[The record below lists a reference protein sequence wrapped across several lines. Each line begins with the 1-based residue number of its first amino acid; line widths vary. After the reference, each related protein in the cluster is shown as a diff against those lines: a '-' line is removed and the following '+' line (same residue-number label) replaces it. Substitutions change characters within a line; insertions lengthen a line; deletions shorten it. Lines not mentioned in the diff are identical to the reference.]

1 MDEAPSSAL
10 AEGPAVKIHEFQ
22 AKQLLAP
29 YGLKVPD
36 GGIAITAEEAGAI
49 ARRLGGAAMVKAQ
62 IHAGGRKR
70 AGGVRPA
77 GSPAEAQVA
86 ADVLLGKALVTE
98 QTGPAGQIVRRV
110 LVEAALP
117 VERELHLALL
127 VDSASG
133 EVMLI
138 GSGRGGADIEEQAAR
153 GELRIRELRLGTG
166 SEPRAQIV
174 AAFLAT
180 LGLEG
185 ALHEQACALVDG
197 LRRAFVELDA
207 SLIELNPLAV
217 TEAGT
222 LVALD
227 VKMML
232 DDNALFRHP
241 ELAAL
246 RDEDD
251 GSAVELQAQRHQLN
265 YVQLDGDIGMVANGA
280 GLGLATLDMLVAAKG
295 RPANFMDIRTTAKSL
310 DIAHG
315 FGLLLDNPATRAI
328 LINVHG
334 GGMQAC
340 DTIAEGLG
348 IALRRTGR
356 SLPLVVR
363 LAGNNADFARSRLQN
378 FGCAVIDCPDMWTA
392 ASQAAALAERRA

>member
-1 MDEAPSSAL
+1 MR
-10 AEGPAVKIHEFQ
+10 IHEFQ
-22 AKQLLAP
+22 AKHLLAR
-29 YGLKVPD
+29 YGVNVPA
-36 GGIAITAEEAGAI
+36 GGVAISAGEAGEI
-49 ARRLGGAAMVKAQ
+49 AQRLGGPVLVKAQ
-62 IHAGGRKR
+62 IHAGGRQR
-70 AGGVRPA
+70 AGGVQPA
-77 GSPAEAQVA
+77 GDRAAAEAVA
-86 ADVLLGKALVTE
+86 DGLLGTSLVTA
-98 QTGPAGQIVRRV
+98 QTGPAGQKVRRV
-110 LVEAALP
+110 LVETAIAA
-117 VERELHLALL
+117 VRELHLALL
-127 VDSASG
+127 IDSSSG

-138 GSGRGGADIEEQAAR
+138 GSAKGGVDIEEQAAR
-153 GELRIRELRLGTG
+153 GEIRLNRLSLGSG
-166 SEPRAQIV
+166 SEARAQEV
-174 AAFLAT
+174 AAFVTA

-185 ALHEQACALVDG
+185 ALHEQGCALIDG
-197 LRRAFVELDA
+197 LRRAFVDLDA
-207 SLIELNPLAV
+207 SLIEINPLAL
-217 TEAGT
+217 TAAGS

-227 VKMML
+227 AKMTL

-251 GSAVELQAQRHQLN
+251 TSAAELQAQRHQLN

-280 GLGLATLDMLVAAKG
+280 GLGLATLDMVVAAKG

-363 LAGNNADFARSRLQN
+363 LAGNNADFGRSRLHN
-378 FGCAVIDCPDMWTA
+378 FGCTVIDCPDMWTA
-392 ASQAAALAERRA
+392 ATKAVALAQKGA

>member
-1 MDEAPSSAL
+1 MR
-10 AEGPAVKIHEFQ
+10 IHEFQ
-22 AKQLLAP
+22 AKHLLARH
-29 YGLKVPD
+29 GLTAPEGSV
-36 GGIAITAEEAGAI
+36 AITAREAGEI
-49 ARRLGGAAMVKAQ
+49 AQRLGGPVVVKAQ
-62 IHAGGRKR
+62 IHAGGRAR
-70 AGGVRPA
+70 AGGIQRVENA
-77 GSPAEAQVA
+77 AAAEAA
-86 ADVLLGKALVTE
+86 AGELLGKQLVTA
-98 QTGPAGQIVRRV
+98 QTGPTGQIVGRV
-110 LVEAALP
+110 LVESALP
-117 VERELHLALL
+117 ARRELHLALL

-133 EVMLI
+133 EVLLI
-138 GSGRGGADIEEQAAR
+138 GSERGGADIEEQAAR
-153 GELRIRELRLGTG
+153 GELQTRELRLGTG
-166 SEPRAQIV
+166 SEMQAQEV
-174 AAFLAT
+174 GDFVAT

-185 ALHEQACALVDG
+185 ALHAQGRVLVDG

-207 SLIELNPLAV
+207 SLIEINPLAI
-217 TEAGT
+217 TEDGRLA
-222 LVALD
+222 ALD
-227 VKMML
+227 AKMTL

-251 GSAVELQAQRHQLN
+251 TSAAELQAQRHQLN

-280 GLGLATLDMLVAAKG
+280 GLGLATLDMVVAAKG

-315 FGLLLDNPATRAI
+315 FGLLLDNPKTRAI

-348 IALRRTGR
+348 IALRRAGR

-363 LAGNNADFARSRLQN
+363 LAGNNADFGRSRLQN
-378 FGCAVIDCPDMWTA
+378 FGCTVIDCPDMWTA
-392 ASQAAALAERRA
+392 ATKAVALAQKGA

>member
-1 MDEAPSSAL
+1 MR
-10 AEGPAVKIHEFQ
+10 IHEFQ
-22 AKQLLAP
+22 AKRLLAG

-36 GGIAITAEEAGAI
+36 GSVAIAGREAGEI
-49 ARRLGGAAMVKAQ
+49 ARRLGSPTVVKAQ
-62 IHAGGRKR
+62 IHAGGRQR
-70 AGGVRPA
+70 AGGIRQADDPA
-77 GSPAEAQVA
+77 AAEAA
-86 ADVLLGKALVTE
+86 ADGLLGTSLVTA
-98 QTGPAGQIVRRV
+98 QTGPAGHRIRRV
-110 LVEAALP
+110 LVETAVAA
-117 VERELHLALL
+117 VRELHLALL
-127 VDSASG
+127 IDASSG
-133 EVMLI
+133 ELMLM
-138 GSGRGGADIEEQAAR
+138 GSAKGGVDVEEQAAR
-153 GELRIRELRLGTG
+153 GDIRLNWLSLGDG
-166 SEPRAQIV
+166 SEARGKEV
-174 AAFLAT
+174 AAFVAA
-180 LGLEG
+180 LGLDG
-185 ALHEQACALVDG
+185 AMHEQGCALVDG
-197 LRRAFVELDA
+197 LRRAFLELDA
-207 SLIELNPLAV
+207 SLIEINPLAV
-217 TEAGT
+217 TAAGA

-227 VKMML
+227 VKMVL

-251 GSAVELQAQRHQLN
+251 GSAAELQAQRHQLN

-328 LINVHG
+328 VVNVHG
-334 GGMQAC
+334 GGMQPC

-348 IALRRTGR
+348 IALRRSGR

-378 FGCAVIDCPDMWTA
+378 FGCAVIDCPDMWSA
-392 ASQAAALAERRA
+392 ASQAVVLAQRGA

>member
-1 MDEAPSSAL
+1 
-10 AEGPAVKIHEFQ
+10 VRIHEFQ
-22 AKQLLAP
+22 AKHLLARN
-29 YGLKVPD
+29 GLITPEGSV
-36 GGIAITAEEAGAI
+36 AITAREAGEI
-49 ARRLGGAAMVKAQ
+49 AQRLGGPVVVKAQ
-62 IHAGGRKR
+62 IHAGGRAR
-70 AGGVRPA
+70 AGGIRLVENA
-77 GSPAEAQVA
+77 ATAEAA
-86 ADVLLGKALVTE
+86 AGELLGKQLVTA
-98 QTGPAGQIVRRV
+98 QTGPTGQIVRRV
-110 LVEAALP
+110 LVERALP
-117 VERELHLALL
+117 ARRELHLALL
-127 VDSASG
+127 VDSTSG

-138 GSGRGGADIEEQAAR
+138 GSERGGADIEEQAAR
-153 GELRIRELRLGTG
+153 GELQTRKLRLGAG
-166 SEPRAQIV
+166 REARAQEVGDFI
-174 AAFLAT
+174 AT

-185 ALHEQACALVDG
+185 ALHAQGCALVDG

-207 SLIELNPLAV
+207 SLIEINPLAI
-217 TEAGT
+217 TEDGRLA
-222 LVALD
+222 ALD
-227 VKMML
+227 AKMTL

-251 GSAVELQAQRHQLN
+251 ASAAELQAQRHQLN

-280 GLGLATLDMLVAAKG
+280 GLGLATLDMVVAAKG

-315 FGLLLDNPATRAI
+315 FGLLLDNPKTRAI

-348 IALRRTGR
+348 IALRRAGR

-363 LAGNNADFARSRLQN
+363 LAGNNADFGRSRLQN
-378 FGCAVIDCPDMWTA
+378 FGCTVIDCPDMWTA
-392 ASQAAALAERRA
+392 ATKAVALAQKGA

>member
-1 MDEAPSSAL
+1 MR
-10 AEGPAVKIHEFQ
+10 IHEFQ
-22 AKQLLAP
+22 AKHLLAR
-29 YGLKVPD
+29 YGLAVPE
-36 GGIAITAEEAGAI
+36 GGVAITAQEAGEI
-49 ARRLGGAAMVKAQ
+49 AQRLGGPVVVKAQ
-62 IHAGGRKR
+62 IHAGGRER
-70 AGGVRPA
+70 AGGILRA
-77 GSPAEAQVA
+77 ESPAAAQVA
-86 ADVLLGKALVTE
+86 AEELLGKTLVTA

-110 LVEAALP
+110 LVETALP
-117 VERELHLALL
+117 VRRELHLALL
-127 VDSASG
+127 VDSTSG

-138 GSGRGGADIEEQAAR
+138 GSERGGADIEEQAAR

-166 SEPRAQIV
+166 SEARAQEV
-174 AAFLAT
+174 AAFVAT

-185 ALHEQACALVDG
+185 ALHGQGCALVDG
-197 LRRAFVELDA
+197 LRRAFIELDA
-207 SLIELNPLAV
+207 SLIEINPLAI
-217 TEAGT
+217 TEDGA
-222 LVALD
+222 LAALD
-227 VKMML
+227 AKMTL

-251 GSAVELQAQRHQLN
+251 TSAAELQAQRHQLN

-280 GLGLATLDMLVAAKG
+280 GLGLATLDMVVAAKG

-392 ASQAAALAERRA
+392 ASKAVALAQRGA

>member
-1 MDEAPSSAL
+1 M
-10 AEGPAVKIHEFQ
+10 KIHEFQ
-22 AKQLLAP
+22 AKHLLTP
-29 YGLKVPD
+29 YGLYAPL
-36 GGIAITAEEAGAI
+36 GGVAVTPREAGEI
-49 ARRLGGAAMVKAQ
+49 ARRLGGPVLVKAQ
-62 IHAGGRKR
+62 IHAGGRYR
-70 AGGVRPA
+70 AGGIQQADTPE
-77 GSPAEAQVA
+77 GAEARAVA
-86 ADVLLGKALVTE
+86 LLGRVLATA
-98 QTGPAGQIVRRV
+98 QTGPAGQTVRRV
-110 LVEAALP
+110 LVETAVP
-117 VERELHLALL
+117 VRRELHLALL
-127 VDSASG
+127 IDSSSG
-133 EVMLI
+133 ELMLI
-138 GSGRGGADIEEQAAR
+138 GGARGGADIEEQAAR
-153 GELRIRELRLGTG
+153 GEIQVNQLRLGSG
-166 SEPRAQIV
+166 REPRGQEVSAFV
-174 AAFLAT
+174 AG
-180 LGLEG
+180 LGLDG
-185 ALHEQACALVDG
+185 GLQEQTCALIDG
-197 LRRAFVELDA
+197 LRRAFLELDA
-207 SLIELNPLAV
+207 SLIEINPLAV

-227 VKMML
+227 AKMML

-251 GSAVELQAQRHQLN
+251 TSAAELQAQRHQLN

-348 IALRRTGR
+348 IALRRSGR
-356 SLPLVVR
+356 SLPLVMR
-363 LAGNNADFARSRLQN
+363 LAGNNADFARSRLKN
-378 FGCAVIDCPDMWTA
+378 FGCSVTDCPDMWSA
-392 ASQAAALAERRA
+392 ATKAVELAQRGA

>member
-1 MDEAPSSAL
+1 MR
-10 AEGPAVKIHEFQ
+10 IHEFQ
-22 AKQLLAP
+22 AKHLLAR
-29 YGLKVPD
+29 YGLNVPA
-36 GGIAITAEEAGAI
+36 GSVAISTGEAGDI
-49 ARRLGGAAMVKAQ
+49 ARELGGPVVVKAQ
-62 IHAGGRKR
+62 IHAGGRQR
-70 AGGVRPA
+70 AGGIQPA
-77 GSPAEAQVA
+77 DGPAAARAVA
-86 ADVLLGKALVTE
+86 GRLLGTSLVTA
-98 QTGPAGQIVRRV
+98 QTGPGGQKVRRV
-110 LVEAALP
+110 LVEAAIAA
-117 VERELHLALL
+117 ERELHIALL
-127 VDSASG
+127 IDTSSG

-138 GSGRGGADIEEQAAR
+138 GSARGGVDIEEQAAR
-153 GELRIRELRLGTG
+153 GEIRLNRLVLGSG
-166 SEPRAQIV
+166 SEARAQEV
-174 AAFLAT
+174 AAFVMA

-185 ALHEQACALVDG
+185 ALCEQGCALIDG

-207 SLIELNPLAV
+207 SLIEINPLAL
-217 TEAGT
+217 TAAGS

-251 GSAVELQAQRHQLN
+251 TSAAELQAQRHQLN
-265 YVQLDGDIGMVANGA
+265 YVQLDGNIGIVANGA

-295 RPANFMDIRTTAKSL
+295 RPANFMDIRTTANSL
-310 DIAHG
+310 DIAQG
-315 FGLLLDNPATRAI
+315 FRLLLDNPATRAI

-334 GGMQAC
+334 GGMQPC

-348 IALRRTGR
+348 IALRRSGR

-378 FGCAVIDCPDMWTA
+378 FGCAVVDCPDMWTA
-392 ASQAAALAERRA
+392 ASQAVALSQKGA

>member
-1 MDEAPSSAL
+1 
-10 AEGPAVKIHEFQ
+10 VRIHEFQ
-22 AKQLLAP
+22 AKHLLAR
-29 YGLKVPD
+29 YGLTVPE
-36 GGIAITAEEAGAI
+36 GGVAITAREAGEI
-49 ARRLGGAAMVKAQ
+49 AQRLDGPVVVKAQ
-62 IHAGGRKR
+62 IHAGGRAH
-70 AGGVRPA
+70 AGGIRRA
-77 GSPAEAQVA
+77 ETAAAAEAA
-86 ADVLLGKALVTE
+86 AEELLGKALVTA
-98 QTGPAGQIVRRV
+98 QTGRVGQTVRRV
-110 LVEAALP
+110 LVEHVLP
-117 VERELHLALL
+117 ARRELHLALL
-127 VDSASG
+127 VDSTSG

-138 GSGRGGADIEEQAAR
+138 GSERGGADIEEQAAR
-153 GELRIRELRLGTG
+153 GEVRIRELRLGTG
-166 SEPRAQIV
+166 SEARAQDV
-174 AAFLAT
+174 ADFVAT
-180 LGLEG
+180 LGLEE
-185 ALHEQACALVDG
+185 ALHEQGCALVDG

-207 SLIELNPLAV
+207 SLIEINPLAI
-217 TEAGT
+217 TADGS
-222 LVALD
+222 LAALD
-227 VKMML
+227 AKMTL

-251 GSAVELQAQRHQLN
+251 TSAAELQAQRHQLN

-280 GLGLATLDMLVAAKG
+280 GLGLATLDMVVAARG

-315 FGLLLDNPATRAI
+315 FGLLLDNPKTRAI

-392 ASQAAALAERRA
+392 ATKAVALAQKGV